1 MTSLEPDKFYHI
13 YNRANR
19 NEKIFLNTGNYQFIL
34 RKYQQYIEAIVE
46 TFCYCLMPNHFHL
59 LIKIKSPEEIKNW
72 GENSDKSGLYCGKK
86 FSNFFSSY
94 AQAFNKQHNRTGS
107 LFQKHFT
114 IMTIWKISN

>member
-72 GENSDKSGLYCGKK
+72 GGEL
-86 FSNFFSSY
+86 
-94 AQAFNKQHNRTGS
+94 R
-107 LFQKHFT
+107 
-114 IMTIWKISN
+114 